1 MIGRRLASVAP
12 ENRELLGLFART
24 AAAARAPCAGLL
36 VAQNRSAWRA
46 ALQVPQARIR
56 AITHAA
62 LTSRLHSSYHA
73 RTPFKSG
80 RVKLAHLL

>member
-46 ALQVPQARIR
+46 VLQVP
-56 AITHAA
+56 
-62 LTSRLHSSYHA
+62 
-73 RTPFKSG
+73 
-80 RVKLAHLL
+80 